1 MHVALYNAFDWT
13 PPQFG
18 HVPLLVDQNG
28 QKLSKRNSNIDI
40 SFYRDSG
47 ILPSTLLNYA
57 ALLGWSHN
65 QKSEVFS
72 LKDMEEIVRC
82 PTHQSH
88 STTQFFPLI
97 LVSLVH
103 PEDHQ
108 RQHHRQP
115 RKDVVP
121 SKSTHQAMCS
131 REWPRVPEI
140 SGRCH
145 QDSGRT
151 RKY

>member
-18 HVPLLVDQNG
+18 HVPLLVDLNG

-72 LKDMEEIVRC
+72 LKDMEEIVRH
-82 PTHQSH
+82 PTMESM
-88 STTQFFPLI
+88 
-97 LVSLVH
+97 LVS
-103 PEDHQ
+103 
-108 RQHHRQP
+108 
-115 RKDVVP
+115 
-121 SKSTHQAMCS
+121 
-131 REWPRVPEI
+131 
-140 SGRCH
+140 
-145 QDSGRT
+145 DSCLSSSP
-151 RKY
+151 

>member
-1 MHVALYNAFDWT
+1 MHVALYNAFDWI

-18 HVPLLVDQNG
+18 HVPLLVDLNG

-40 SFYRDSG
+40 SFYRDNG

-72 LKDMEEIVRC
+72 LKDMEEIVRH
-82 PTHQSH
+82 PTMNQCLLL
-88 STTQFFPLI
+88 TF
-97 LVSLVH
+97 VSLVH

-121 SKSTHQAMCS
+121 PKSTHQAMCS
-131 REWPRVPEI
+131 REWRRVPEI
-140 SGRCH
+140 GGRCH
-145 QDSGRT
+145 QGSRRT
-151 RKY
+151 REYQR

>member
-18 HVPLLVDQNG
+18 HVPLLVDLNG

-40 SFYRDSG
+40 SFYRDSS

-72 LKDMEEIVRC
+72 LKDMQEIVRH
-82 PTHQSH
+82 PTMNKYLLL
-88 STTQFFPLI
+88 TVI
-97 LVSLVH
+97 SLVH
-103 PEDHQ
+103 FEDHQ

-115 RKDVVP
+115 
-121 SKSTHQAMCS
+121 
-131 REWPRVPEI
+131 
-140 SGRCH
+140 
-145 QDSGRT
+145 
-151 RKY
+151 